1 MKHLYQ
7 YVLLLALL
15 SLTGCKAFMHGF
27 TWSKSVN
34 TYQLVTGDKSNF
46 GDKRLKYNKGFH
58 THSMLSNFLTC
69 ECNTRGNPDFIYEYM
84 TDAKCR
90 GIRLYYTKLDSV
102 FVFEEPKKNNI
113 YSIEKETRKMTAEE
127 RLVYQKLKHP

>member
-1 MKHLYQ
+1 MKRIYYYLI
-7 YVLLLALL
+7 LIALL
-15 SLTGCKAFMHGF
+15 SLTGCKAFIHGL
-27 TWSKSVN
+27 TWSKSVD

-58 THSMLSNFLTC
+58 THSMLSNFLMPKF
-69 ECNTRGNPDFIYEYM
+69 NTRGNPDFIYEYK

-113 YSIEKETRKMTAEE
+113 YSYQKDARKMTDEE
-127 RLVYQKLKHP
+127 RLVYQLLKKQ

>member
-1 MKHLYQ
+1 MKHYYYL
-7 YVLLLALL
+7 VLLSLF
-15 SLTGCKAFMHGF
+15 SLTGCMAFMHGF

-58 THSMLSNFLTC
+58 THSMLSNFLTSKF
-69 ECNTRGNPDFIYEYM
+69 NARGNPDFIYEYK

-90 GIRLYYTKLDSV
+90 GIRLYYSTLDSV

-113 YSIEKETRKMTAEE
+113 YSYQKDVRKMTEEE
-127 RLVYQKLKHP
+127 RIVYKKLKKP

>member
-1 MKHLYQ
+1 
-7 YVLLLALL
+7 
-15 SLTGCKAFMHGF
+15 MHGF

-84 TDAKCR
+84 TDTKCR
-90 GIRLYYTKLDSV
+90 GIKLYYASLDSV
-102 FVFEEPKKNNI
+102 FVFEEPKKNNVH
-113 YSIEKETRKMTAEE
+113 SFQKESRKMTDEE
-127 RLVYQKLKHP
+127 RKAYQQLLFTRKKV